1 LPELSIIRVVDP
13 IVELL
18 PEPLPELLPADLPE
32 IPVVERTPALLE
44 PDNPAVELLPDALDL

>member
-1 LPELSIIRVVDP
+1 LSVVDP

-18 PEPLPELLPADLPE
+18 PEPLPELLPEDLPE
-32 IPVVERTPALLE
+32 IPVVERVPALLE